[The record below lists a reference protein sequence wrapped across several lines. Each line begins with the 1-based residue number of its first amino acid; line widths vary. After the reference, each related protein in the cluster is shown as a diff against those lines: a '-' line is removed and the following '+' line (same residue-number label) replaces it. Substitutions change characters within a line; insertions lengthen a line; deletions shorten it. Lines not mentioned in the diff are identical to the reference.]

1 MIVVG
6 LVLVAVAPGLFWLW
20 FFLRKDAYGPA
31 PRQLIAA
38 TFVLGCVATIPAAI
52 IEYVVLGES
61 FLEESAGLGGLAA
74 GMLLIVGP
82 VEEACKFAVVRLK
95 AYRSS
100 YFDEPVD
107 GLVYAASASLGFAS
121 VENLIYVLE
130 LGPEVMILRA
140 PVSTVAH
147 LVFGSIWG
155 YALGLH
161 QQSGY
166 RRHVLVGTC
175 LALGACTHAIFNMLA
190 YAPLP
195 LPLAAVALTVGGA
208 IWVLRRFEWAQK
220 VSPFRYRRNY
230 PETACPSCGQLI
242 RVMSQ
247 FCRFCG
253 TPVVGKVESLFCGH
267 CGAGNSSLAAYCT
280 GCGDRLLRTG

>member
-1 MIVVG
+1 MTAVG
-6 LVLVAVAPGLFWLW
+6 LVLAAFAPGLFWLW
-20 FFLRKDAYGPA
+20 FFLRKDAHGPA
-31 PRQLIAA
+31 PRRLIAV
-38 TFVLGCVATIPAAI
+38 TFALGCLAIIPAGLV
-52 IEYVVLGES
+52 EYVLLGES
-61 FLEESAGLGGLAA
+61 FLAEGAGLGGVAV
-74 GMLLIVGP
+74 GMLLVVGP
-82 VEEACKFAVVRLK
+82 IEELSKFAVVRLK
-95 AYRSS
+95 AYRSL
-100 YFDEPVD
+100 YFDEPMD
-107 GLVYAASASLGFAS
+107 GLVYAAAASLGFAS
-121 VENLIYVLE
+121 LENVLYVVDF
-130 LGPEVMILRA
+130 GPEVMIVRA

-166 RRHVLVGTC
+166 SRHWLVAGA
-175 LALGACTHAIFNMLA
+175 LALGACTHAIFNILLSG
-190 YAPLP
+190 PLP
-195 LPLAAVALTVGGA
+195 LGLAALALTAVGA
-208 IWVLRRFEWAQK
+208 IWAFRRFEWAQR

-230 PETACPSCGQLI
+230 PETVCHSCGELI

-267 CGAGNSSLAAYCT
+267 CGVGNSSLAAYCT

>member
-1 MIVVG
+1 M
-6 LVLVAVAPGLFWLW
+6 LVAFAPGLFWLW

-147 LVFGSIWG
+147 SVSI
-155 YALGLH
+155 
-161 QQSGY
+161 
-166 RRHVLVGTC
+166 
-175 LALGACTHAIFNMLA
+175 
-190 YAPLP
+190 
-195 LPLAAVALTVGGA
+195 
-208 IWVLRRFEWAQK
+208 
-220 VSPFRYRRNY
+220 
-230 PETACPSCGQLI
+230 
-242 RVMSQ
+242 
-247 FCRFCG
+247 
-253 TPVVGKVESLFCGH
+253 
-267 CGAGNSSLAAYCT
+267 SSLAI
-280 GCGDRLLRTG
+280 GDTYLWAPVWPWAPAPMRYSICWHMPRYPSRSPRLR

>member
-175 LALGACTHAIFNMLA
+175 LALGACTHAIFNMLV

-195 LPLAAVALTVGGA
+195 LPLAAVALTVGGV

-220 VSPFRYRRNY
+220 ASPFRYRRNY
-230 PETACPSCGQLI
+230 PETACPACGELI
-242 RVMSQ
+242 RVMSE

-253 TPVVGKVESLFCGH
+253 VPAVHKTERLFCGH
-267 CGAGNSSLAAYCT
+267 CGVGNSPVAAYCT